1 MATPGSSGPPESSGA
16 GLVPGDTD
24 SLLALARAI
33 AAQAAPGEEIDVMA
47 SRGAS
52 TSVKVHDGEVESY
65 TSSRSAAVGI
75 RVIRGHRQ
83 GFAHAGS
90 LDPDVIAA
98 TLADARD
105 NVAYGEVDESYGL
118 TPSDGVT
125 PTLHDHW
132 RDEVLALG
140 AKDRVG
146 RAVSLE
152 AAVRDADPRIAGVRT
167 TSWSDGWGVV
177 AYAASDGTS
186 VAERGTSCGLGI
198 QPLAVE
204 GDETQIG
211 YAGDGARA
219 PGDLDD
225 ARVVREAVDRA
236 TRLLGARQP
245 PSARMSIVLEPR
257 LAATLL
263 GIVSGMLDGESV
275 LKGRTPF
282 ASRVGEQIAS
292 PLLSIVDDPTA
303 AASLAASTWDAEG
316 LACRRTPLVDAGVLR
331 GFLDNGYTGRRR
343 GVPSTASAVRST
355 RSLPGVGAQVLVV
368 DQGRGTFDEV
378 LASAGD
384 ALFVASF
391 AGLHSG
397 VDPVSGDFS
406 VGADGLMVR
415 GGELAE
421 PVREI
426 TIASSI
432 QRLVLDIV
440 SVGADGEWLPNGDF
454 VPTLVIADVAIGG
467 A

>member
-1 MATPGSSGPPESSGA
+1 MTTSGRLGEEPAA
-16 GLVPGDTD
+16 GGTD
-24 SLLALARAI
+24 ELLAIARGV
-33 AAQAAPGEEIDVMA
+33 AAQAAPGEDIDVMI

-75 RVIRGHRQ
+75 RVIRDHRQ

-90 LDPDVIAA
+90 LDPDVVAS

-105 NVAYGEVDESYGL
+105 NAAYGEPDECYGL
-118 TPSDGVT
+118 TPSDGLA

-132 RDEVLALG
+132 RDDVLALV
-140 AKDRVG
+140 AEDRVG
-146 RAVSLE
+146 RAVALE
-152 AAVRDADPRIAGVRT
+152 RAVRGADPRIAGVRT
-167 TSWSDGWGVV
+167 TGWSDGWGVV

-186 VAERGTSCGLGI
+186 VVERGTSCGLGT

-211 YAGDGARA
+211 YAGDGARS

-225 ARVVREAVDRA
+225 ERVAREAVDRA

-245 PSARMSIVLEPR
+245 RSARMSIVLEPR

-263 GIVSGMLDGESV
+263 GIVAGMLDGESV

-282 ASRVGEQIAS
+282 AGRVGERIAS
-292 PLLSIVDDPTA
+292 PLLRLVDDPTA
-303 AASLAASTWDAEG
+303 TESLAASTWDAEG
-316 LACRRTPLVDAGVLR
+316 LACRRTSLVDGGVLS

-368 DQGRGTFDEV
+368 GDGSGTAEEV
-378 LASAGD
+378 LAAAGD

-397 VDPVSGDFS
+397 VNPVSGDFS

-426 TIASSI
+426 TIASSL
-432 QRLVLDIV
+432 QRLLLDIV
-440 SVGADGEWLPNGDF
+440 AVGGDGEWLPSGDY

>member
-1 MATPGSSGPPESSGA
+1 VTDPSDAGGPDSVA
-16 GLVPGDTD
+16 GDTAA
-24 SLLALARAI
+24 LLATARAI
-33 AAQAAPGEEIDVMA
+33 AAQAAPGEEIDVMV

-75 RVIRGHRQ
+75 RVIRDHRQ

-90 LDPDVIAA
+90 LDPDVVAA

-105 NVAYGEVDESYGL
+105 NVAYGEPDDCYGL
-118 TPSDGVT
+118 TAPDGVA

-132 RDEVLALG
+132 RDDALQLS
-140 AKDRVG
+140 ADDRVG
-146 RAVSLE
+146 RALALE
-152 AAVRDADPRIAGVRT
+152 RAVRGADARIAGVRT

-177 AYAASDGTS
+177 AYAASNGTS
-186 VAERGTSCGLGI
+186 VAERGTSCGLGC

-211 YAGDGARA
+211 YAGDSARS

-225 ARVVREAVDRA
+225 ERVVREAVDRA

-245 PSARMSIVLEPR
+245 ASMRMPIVLEPR

-282 ASRVGEQIAS
+282 AGRVGEQVAS
-292 PLLSIVDDPTA
+292 PLLTLVDDPTA
-303 AASLAASTWDAEG
+303 AGSLAASTWDAEG
-316 LACRRTPLVDAGVLR
+316 LACRRTPLVEGGVLS

-343 GVPSTASAVRST
+343 GVPSTASAVRSA
-355 RSLPGVGAQVLVV
+355 RSLPGVGAQVLVI
-368 DQGRGTFDEV
+368 DGGAGTHADL
-378 LASAGD
+378 LAGAGD

-397 VDPVSGDFS
+397 VNPVSGDFS

-426 TIASSI
+426 TIASSL
-432 QRLVLDIV
+432 QRLLLDV
-440 SVGADGEWLPNGDF
+440 TAVGGDGEWLPSGDF
-454 VPTLVIADVAIGG
+454 VPTLVIADVAVGG